1 MVELANK
8 NDIEILTEL
17 RLEYTQDDLGE
28 LNAEELKKFKQ
39 ELPAYF
45 ERNLNKTIFC
55 YLIREGEE
63 VAACAFLLV
72 TEKPMSPKFFTG
84 KTGTVLNVYTKPE
97 YRRRGYARKIMGKLL
112 QDAAE
117 MELAPVELKATD
129 EGYALYKSLGFVD
142 DVSKYHPMK
151 WTV

>member
-117 MELAPVELKATD
+117 MELSPVELKATD
-129 EGYALYKSLGFVD
+129 DGCALYKSLGFVD

-151 WTV
+151 WTM